1 METLKEQAV
10 SLSQKKYEEL
20 VQKHWET
27 TRDIHFHEKL
37 GTPYWIDAAKKAK
50 VDPKNDLDS
59 LQDFFDS
66 PISLCDE
73 SVLKV
78 KPITDFIP
86 KSANKGSVSIL
97 TSSGCMGKKK
107 EVAWSEAGLEYA
119 ANYANYCFDR
129 VGIPKNIDW
138 VVQGP
143 YGIFQGVVR
152 RALAKRG
159 GLIHSAGVETRNLKI
174 HFADIKSEE
183 DFKNNQ
189 FLQITLGPAIEFTCD
204 ILAKEKIG
212 GLVTAIQLL
221 PSIVSAKGFE
231 NIQAIYLS
239 GMEIP
244 KEMYKF
250 WREKLPH
257 IKFIS
262 SFGHHNLGFSYSTP
276 FPDEPYYS
284 PSPLSEIYVV
294 NEKDPYSLVGYGK
307 RGRHKIVR
315 MDPAFLWSQLDRD
328 YSIRVAPQE
337 EFKWSGIKDVK
348 PSFEEGYKCDK

>member
-1 METLKEQAV
+1 MKTLEKQAWL
-10 SLSQKKYEEL
+10 LSQKEYEEFA
-20 VQKHWET
+20 QNHWET
-27 TRDIHFHEKL
+27 VRDIHFDVKS
-37 GTPYWIDAAKKAK
+37 GTPYWVNAAKEAK
-50 VDPKNDLDS
+50 IDPKNDLDT
-59 LQDFFDS
+59 LQDFLDS

-78 KPITDFIP
+78 RSITEFIP
-86 KSANKGSVSIL
+86 KSLQKSDISIL
-97 TSSGCMGKKK
+97 TSSGSVGKKK
-107 EVAWSEAGLEYA
+107 EVAWSEDGLEYA
-119 ANYANYCFDR
+119 AKYANYCFDR
-129 VGIPKNIDW
+129 MGIPRNIDW

-152 RALAKRG
+152 KALVKRG

-183 DFKNNQ
+183 DFENNQ
-189 FLQITLGPAIEFTCD
+189 FLQITLGPAIEFTKD
-204 ILAKEKIG
+204 TLAKEKIG

-262 SFGHHNLGFSYSTP
+262 SFGHHNLGFSYSTL

-294 NEKDPYSLVGYGK
+294 NENDPYSLVDYGK

-328 YSIRVAPQE
+328 YSVRVAPQE
-337 EFKWSGIKDVK
+337 EYKWDGIKDVK
-348 PSFEEGYKCDK
+348 PSFEELHK